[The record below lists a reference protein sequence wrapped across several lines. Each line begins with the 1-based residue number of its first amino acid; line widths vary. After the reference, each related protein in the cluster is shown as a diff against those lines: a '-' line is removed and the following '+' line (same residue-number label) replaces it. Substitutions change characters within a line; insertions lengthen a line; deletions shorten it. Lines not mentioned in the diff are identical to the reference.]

1 MSSVNFHRKVV
12 ISLILAMV
20 LSVIYLPLSI
30 HEWMPPWV
38 AMVVFYWLIFKTV
51 PLGVWLIWWI
61 ALLNGCL
68 LGDPLGI
75 TSFLMV
81 LLSWPLLNYQRTL
94 KFIAA
99 SNCWLV
105 WLLASAGFVLLK
117 VLLMGAF
124 GYVSLNLASFK
135 PVFSVFILS
144 PVIYFL
150 LSLYS
155 QFSLPRGQGSA

>member
-1 MSSVNFHRKVV
+1 MSSVNFGKKVG
-12 ISLILAMV
+12 ISLILALL
-20 LSVIYLPLSI
+20 LSVIYLPPSL

-51 PLGVWLIWWI
+51 PLGVWVIWWI

-81 LLSWPLLNYQRTL
+81 LLAWPLLNYQRTL

-99 SNCWLV
+99 SSRWLI
-105 WLLASAGFVLLK
+105 WLLVSGGFALLN

-124 GYVSLNLASFK
+124 GYVGLNPVSFK
-135 PVFSVFILS
+135 PVISVFILS

-150 LSLYS
+150 LSLYAES
-155 QFSLPRGQGSA
+155 SLPPARNSR